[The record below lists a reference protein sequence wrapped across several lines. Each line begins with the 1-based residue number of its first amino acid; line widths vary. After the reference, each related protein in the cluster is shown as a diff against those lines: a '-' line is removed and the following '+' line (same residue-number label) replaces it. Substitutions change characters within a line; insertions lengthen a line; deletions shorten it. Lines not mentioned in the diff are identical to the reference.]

1 MAIISSLAVGKSRKS
16 AGNITYQHYYGKEVL
31 KQKISKRG
39 NAKATEKQISAQ
51 KKMSDTASCLK
62 SFMPYINLAF
72 TNLKGKTK
80 FASIIKLNKL
90 LFFDN
95 TYPFSAKFPHE
106 WNDDAAEFYRK
117 YGYFPYMSYGINEMF
132 TYDGFNIE
140 VQSFSVIPRKIY
152 KNVELVIFGDSREDN
167 VVNLTRTPF
176 VYDESTNTWNLKD
189 FDVYAAM
196 STAGRLEHV
205 GLWCILCD
213 GKPITSREPCFY
225 I

>member
-39 NAKATEKQISAQ
+39 NSKATEKQISAQ
-51 KKMSDTASCLK
+51 NKMSATTSCLK
-62 SFMPYINLAF
+62 YFMPYINLAF

-90 LFFDN
+90 FFFGL
-95 TYPFSAKFPHE
+95 TYQFSAKDPQWWTE
-106 WNDDAAEFYRK
+106 DADEFYRT
-117 YGYFPYMSYGINEMF
+117 YGYYPYMSYGINEIF
-132 TYDGFNIE
+132 TYGGFNVE
-140 VQSFSVIPRKIY
+140 VQSFSVKPRKIY
-152 KNVELVIFGDSREDN
+152 KNVELVIFGDSAEDH
-167 VVNLTRTPF
+167 VVHLTRTPF

-189 FDVYAAM
+189 FNVYDAI
-196 STAGRLEHV
+196 STTGGLEHV